1 MRRFLTHLHRHSHS
15 LRPSQPPSRIPT
27 TKINLP
33 FLHSRRLLS
42 DDASPPAAA
51 PSPPPSPAAEQPP
64 PPPPAAEQPPPPPPS
79 FADVPNQDL
88 RRRLDAYYKVE
99 DESELLPVAE
109 AVLQRGL
116 ADAHSDTD
124 DELIEGLRDQPL
136 PEVRDKDF
144 DSDFDDAHTT
154 DEELTDLYNA
164 RQYVEKKMR
173 KDQCFNMDDT
183 KWDMINKSIQQ
194 RAVKDDMSKMKEDVF
209 EECKRQEVD
218 IDDTKWDCVV
228 NELAEG
234 DLNTMKVYED
244 ILEDMLHWDK
254 LLPDE
259 IKKKVEA
266 KFNELGD
273 MCERGELEPE
283 QAYELFKE
291 FEDKMVS
298 ECTELMEAEQP
309 TVDEVSEPDNKSVEL
324 NDPPGAGPVLRW
336 ESTIVFAPGGDA
348 WHPKNRK
355 VKLSVTVKE
364 LGLSRHAF
372 RRLREVVGK
381 RYNSGKDELTITS
394 ERFDHREENRKD
406 CLRTLYALVE
416 DAMKA
421 DVLADDARNAYVKGR
436 LKANSQFMDRLKT
449 KTQKLRLAA

>member
-1 MRRFLTHLHRHSHS
+1 M
-15 LRPSQPPSRIPT
+15 
-27 TKINLP
+27 
-33 FLHSRRLLS
+33 
-42 DDASPPAAA
+42 
-51 PSPPPSPAAEQPP
+51 
-64 PPPPAAEQPPPPPPS
+64 
-79 FADVPNQDL
+79 ADVPNEEL
-88 RRRLDAYYKVE
+88 KRRLEAYYKV
-99 DESELLPVAE
+99 DEETELASVAE
-109 AVLQRGL
+109 ALLQRGL
-116 ADAHSDTD
+116 ADAHSETD
-124 DELIEGLRDQPL
+124 DELIEELRDRPL
-136 PEVRDKDF
+136 PGVHDKDF
-144 DSDFDDAHTT
+144 DSDFDEMHET
-154 DEELTDLYNA
+154 DDELPNLYNA
-164 RQYVEKKMR
+164 REHVEKKM
-173 KDQCFNMDDT
+173 KKGELFNMDDA
-183 KWDMINKSIQQ
+183 KWDAMVKKSTEESDRKIMADSKQEIFAECRLKEIDMDEAKWDEVIQE
-194 RAVKDDMSKMKEDVF
+194 ATEESGLGNMKE
-209 EECKRQEVD
+209 C
-218 IDDTKWDCVV
+218 
-228 NELAEG
+228 
-234 DLNTMKVYED
+234 ED

-254 LLPDE
+254 LLPDK
-259 IKKKVEA
+259 IKQKVDA

-298 ECTELMEAEQP
+298 ECTKLMEAEPP
-309 TVDEVSEPDNKSVEL
+309 TVDELSEQDKKSVEL

-421 DVLADDARNAYVKGR
+421 DALADDARNAYVKGR
-436 LKANSQFMDRLKT
+436 LKANSQFMDRLKM
-449 KTQKLRLAA
+449 KTQKLRQAA

>member
-1 MRRFLTHLHRHSHS
+1 MRRFLTHLHRHSHT
-15 LRPSQPPSRIPT
+15 LRPSQALPRIPA

-42 DDASPPAAA
+42 DDAPPPPAE
-51 PSPPPSPAAEQPP
+51 PSP
-64 PPPPAAEQPPPPPPS
+64 PPPPAAEQPPAPPPS
-79 FADVPNQDL
+79 LADVPNEEL
-88 RRRLDAYYKVE
+88 KRRLEAYYKV
-99 DESELLPVAE
+99 DEEAELASVAE
-109 AVLQRGL
+109 ALLQRGL
-116 ADAHSDTD
+116 ADAHSETD
-124 DELIEGLRDQPL
+124 DELIEELRDKPL
-136 PEVRDKDF
+136 PGVHDKDF
-144 DSDFDDAHTT
+144 DSDFDEMHET
-154 DEELTDLYNA
+154 DDELPNLYNA
-164 RQYVEKKMR
+164 REHVEKKMK
-173 KDQCFNMDDT
+173 KDELFNMDDA
-183 KWDMINKSIQQ
+183 KWDAMVKKSTEESDRKIMADSKQEIFAECRLKEIDMDEAKWDEVIQE
-194 RAVKDDMSKMKEDVF
+194 ATEESGLGNMKE
-209 EECKRQEVD
+209 C
-218 IDDTKWDCVV
+218 
-228 NELAEG
+228 
-234 DLNTMKVYED
+234 ED

-254 LLPDE
+254 LLPDK
-259 IKKKVEA
+259 IKQKVDA

-298 ECTELMEAEQP
+298 ECTKLMEAEPP
-309 TVDEVSEPDNKSVEL
+309 TVDELSEQDKKSVEL

-421 DVLADDARNAYVKGR
+421 DALADDARNAYVKGR
-436 LKANSQFMDRLKT
+436 LKANSQFMDRLKM
-449 KTQKLRLAA
+449 KTQKLRQAA